1 MDFGTVLA
9 WIVEFGVMPVIVSVF
24 IYHFVKRDKK
34 RDEYLAKRD
43 KDWTESLEKCNETA
57 QKGSQE
63 MMNRLLAEGARREEL
78 MRQESDKRETILRQE
93 AEKREANMTRT
104 IDGFGAS
111 MEKLSNSMNSMN
123 NTLVKIDF
131 RLTNIEQKQGKG
143 RGGAADE

>member
-1 MDFGTVLA
+1 MDFATMLA
-9 WIVEFGVMPVIVSVF
+9 WIVEYGVMPVIVSIF

-43 KDWTESLEKCNETA
+43 KDWAESLEKCNETA

-63 MMNRLLAEGARREEL
+63 MVNRLLAEGARREEL

-93 AEKREANMTRT
+93 SEKREANMMRT
-104 IDGFGAS
+104 IDGFGTS
-111 MEKLSNSMNSMN
+111 MEKLSDSMNSMS

-131 RLTNIEQKQGKG
+131 RLTSIEQKQVKDKG
-143 RGGAADE
+143 GVADG